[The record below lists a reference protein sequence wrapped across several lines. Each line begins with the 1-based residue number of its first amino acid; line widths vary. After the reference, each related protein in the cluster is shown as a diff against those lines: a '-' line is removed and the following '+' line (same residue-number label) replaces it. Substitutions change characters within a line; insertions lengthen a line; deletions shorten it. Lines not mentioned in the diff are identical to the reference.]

1 MKHIY
6 TAIFTIVLL
15 LFVSAHGMAQQPK
28 SLVWFLDYKQVTKLA
43 EDENKPILLFFQGSD
58 WCGQGKELQKEIF
71 DNEQFVI
78 YASNRILCLYVDFP
92 YKNEL
97 SEEQNMH
104 NAKLKKEFKIPAD
117 YEKGFPTIVIVG
129 KSGKVLL
136 KETGYNKQGPQS
148 LINKISLILKNTDNL

>member
-6 TAIFTIVLL
+6 SAIFTIVFLL
-15 LFVSAHGMAQQPK
+15 SISVNSMAQQPK
-28 SLVWFLDYKQVTKLA
+28 SLVWFLEYQQVTKLA

-58 WCGQGKELQKEIF
+58 WCVPGKELQKEIF

-78 YASNRILCLYVDFP
+78 YASKRILCLYLDFP

-97 SEEQNMH
+97 SEEQNRH
-104 NAKLKKEFKIPAD
+104 NAKLKKEFHIPAD

-136 KETGYNKQGPQS
+136 QETGYNKQGPQS
-148 LINKISLILKNTDNL
+148 LINKISLILKNIDS